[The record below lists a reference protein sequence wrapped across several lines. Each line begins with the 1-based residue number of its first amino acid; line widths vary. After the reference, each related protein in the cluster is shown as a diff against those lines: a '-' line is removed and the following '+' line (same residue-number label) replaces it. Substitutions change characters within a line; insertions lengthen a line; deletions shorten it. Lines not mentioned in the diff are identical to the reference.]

1 MSDIALT
8 IVSQETQLTS
18 KFTSELVKFLR
29 KFADKY
35 PEMIKKLVKNT
46 VILGFG
52 IGLTL
57 ITTNAFSREEPW
69 NHYNNPLFMLQ
80 PGYEATLSKLPKK
93 SPPLKY
99 PAPYSSISWS
109 LYRGGFAW
117 RPRTNPMKPRMRDI
131 EYKTYTRE
139 EVKALP
145 KSERESLSPAELL
158 SIINCDY
165 TYQAVKNARSD
176 PQTAKSMRQARATI
190 VANEELPT
198 SEQKSLSYDKLK
210 HDWLWHGYCDA
221 VTGSAMMFQEP
232 KPVTVKNC
240 DGLEITLN
248 PEIQKAFLMMAYD
261 RAANA
266 MDETQLR
273 TANLGLVMDPDYK
286 DLKGKYCEDCGR
298 HAADPQTVLDGAPL
312 SEAQWQDLNRTLAK
326 AQAAPEKIENKKYV
340 KAERESD
347 VNAGAFHLAL
357 AHQLGIKK
365 EMIAMDRYPGDTVW
379 NFPIVAYTS
388 TEVPGKSRGKSAKA
402 APGTVK
408 EVLMSTKVTYSVND
422 DGGYPSKPILKN
434 RTYEYYLELDANG
447 KILGGSWATTDHP
460 DYLWHPA
467 TIGSEAAKEKMFSG
481 EFSFMKSFAIP
492 R

>member
-1 MSDIALT
+1 MGQKVAKNAL
-8 IVSQETQLTS
+8 
-18 KFTSELVKFLR
+18 
-29 KFADKY
+29 
-35 PEMIKKLVKNT
+35 N
-46 VILGFG
+46 
-52 IGLTL
+52 LTL
-57 ITTNAFSREEPW
+57 MCGLVLVTSNAFSREEPW

-80 PGYEATLSKLPKK
+80 PGYESSLSKLPKK

-99 PAPYSSISWS
+99 SPPYSSISWS

-117 RPRTNPMKPRMRDI
+117 RPRTNPMKPRLKDI
-131 EYKTYTRE
+131 DYKPYTRE

-145 KSERESLSPAELL
+145 RSERESLSPAELL

-165 TYQAVKNARSD
+165 TYEAVKKARSE

-190 VANEELPT
+190 VANEVKPPA
-198 SEQKSLSYDKLK
+198 EQKSLSYDKLK

-232 KPVTVKNC
+232 KPVVVKNC
-240 DGLEITLN
+240 DGIEITLN

-261 RAANA
+261 RSANA
-266 MDETQLR
+266 MDDSQLR

-286 DLKGKYCEDCGR
+286 DLNRKYCEECGQS
-298 HAADPQTVLDGAPL
+298 ADPRTFLDGAPL
-312 SEAQWQDLNRTLAK
+312 SEAQWQDLNRTLASAQGGNYTK
-326 AQAAPEKIENKKYV
+326 ANRDA
-340 KAERESD
+340 D
-347 VNAGAFHLAL
+347 VNPGAFHLAL

-365 EMIAMDRYPGDTVW
+365 EMLAMDRYPGDTVW

-388 TEVPGKSRGKSAKA
+388 TEVPGKSRTKSAKA

-422 DGGYPSKPILKN
+422 DGAYPSQPILKN
-434 RTYEYYLELDANG
+434 RTYEYYLELDASG
-447 KILGGSWATTDHP
+447 KILGGSWVSTDHP

-467 TIGSEAAKEKMFSG
+467 TLGAEGAKEKMFSG
-481 EFSFMKSFAIP
+481 EFSFMKTFAIP